1 MRPRADRQQS
11 GFTYLWL
18 LFALAFASFGL
29 MNLGEHWALQSQ
41 RELEREQMF
50 RGQQIVAALKSYA
63 ASTPTGMHCAPRTLE
78 ELLQDARVPGIRRH
92 LRRIYSDPLTGLP
105 DWELLRDPLGGVVG
119 VRSRSLRPLVSGLSR
134 KPSSRNPAGRV
145 FQVADGSY
153 QVADGTGAASTG
165 AASTGAASTGAAS
178 LCAPMAGAVAP
189 QAGSTATGAR

>member
-119 VRSRSLRPLVSGLSR
+119 VRSRSARVLVSGLSR

-153 QVADGTGAASTG
+153 QVPDG
-165 AASTGAASTGAAS
+165 TGAASTGAAS
-178 LCAPMAGAVAP
+178 LCAPTAGAVAP